1 MPRFPV
7 LLLAVF
13 GGLACIVTTSCG
25 TKTPSSQTNASSS
38 IAAPAQ
44 STTPQA
50 TSALVALPTSAQ
62 IQPQT
67 RIIYDNQ
74 CFTIN
79 GKDTFLYSG
88 SFHYFRCPKPLWAD
102 RFQKMKDAGLNC
114 VETYVAWNWHEQQP
128 PASLDDFS
136 KIDMSDLTD
145 WLDMAIN
152 RFGFNVILRPGPY
165 ICAEWDGGG
174 YPQWLETKKPADAPT
189 NWLRSD
195 DPAYLEWCKHWY
207 IAAAK
212 AAVPFQITHRPAG
225 QPGVILWQIENEY
238 NYAGFTPEVK
248 LHQLQALAHDSR
260 DDGIDVPLITCMTND
275 PLFRTDPYLVQN
287 VIECRNSYPKFD
299 PDSEL
304 RDITVLERYQPEKPR
319 MITELQGGWFSDIG
333 NKLSDQMGYTP
344 EHITHVT
351 LLAWAHGFTGTNY
364 YMMFGGT
371 NLGDWGAAQK
381 TTTYDYAAPIR
392 EWGGVDAR
400 YFAVQA
406 MGNFLKQHA
415 DQLERS
421 TEATDTITVSSPN
434 ISTALRVGKDGSRFL
449 FVFND
454 RQSERANGD
463 VHVTRK
469 DSDGIEGSVQCD
481 LDPYDAKI
489 LYLPPG
495 ESDPSKGQWF
505 PEQVTPP
512 QRPTDLPPDINIP
525 EARRQMDPGPL
536 VDSWRDLPD
545 GAGIE
550 DAGILDR
557 RFVFYRSSPF
567 STTQARTMLT
577 AQVAWQDSFIA
588 QLNDLRLFTRKYGK
602 GTVAAIWPA
611 EANDNNRLLILYEN
625 GGRDNGGAIDARC
638 GLHDLC
644 ISNTVVL
651 PQTLDSWKIRPEDN
665 DPAADVAANIDDSSW
680 PAVTF
685 DGRPDQVR
693 PATTAVLRTEFDLT
707 ATDLKTTHTV
717 DFGWFEGD
725 RRIYVN
731 GLQELMHPGSRFD
744 VSTFLHAGHNSI
756 AVTIKTTTRRAG
768 GFAKPPDLEQGK
780 APDALDLQW
789 QISGETTGSAGKWQD
804 PALDDS
810 AWPAVSLGQTAAT
823 TDATPDV
830 PVNLVW
836 DRLHFSLPAL
846 NPHVWVPRKMHIEAV
861 GNGFIY
867 LNGHALGRWWE
878 IGPQKDFYLPE
889 CWLNF
894 GPGSTNVV
902 TLCLRPTTGA
912 PGVSSA
918 SVSPY
923 REFAENR

>member
-1 MPRFPV
+1 MPRV
-7 LLLAVF
+7 LISLLAVF
-13 GGLACIVTTSCG
+13 GGLACIVTTSCS
-25 TKTPSSQTNASSS
+25 TKTSPAQANVASPTVTAASSATPAMVS
-38 IAAPAQ
+38 LPNLAQIAAQ
-44 STTPQA
+44 S
-50 TSALVALPTSAQ
+50 
-62 IQPQT
+62 
-67 RIIYDNQ
+67 RITYDNQ
-74 CFTIN
+74 CFIIN

-174 YPQWLETKKPADAPT
+174 YPQWLALKKPAGAPV

-195 DPAYLEWCKHWY
+195 DPTYLAWCNHWY
-207 IAAAK
+207 TAVAK
-212 AAVPFQITHRPAG
+212 AVIPFQITHRPAG

-238 NYAGFTPEVK
+238 NYANFPAEVK
-248 LHQLQALAHDSR
+248 LHQLQDLAHTSR
-260 DDGIDVPLITCMTND
+260 DVGIDVPLITCMTND
-275 PLFRTDPYLVQN
+275 PLFRTDPFLVQN

-319 MITELQGGWFSDIG
+319 MITELQGGWFSEVG
-333 NKLSDQMGYTP
+333 NKLSEDMGYTP

-371 NLGDWGAAQK
+371 NLGDWGSAGK

-392 EWGGVDAR
+392 EWGGVGPR

-406 MGNFLKQHA
+406 MGNFLKTHGE
-415 DQLERS
+415 QLERS
-421 TEATDTITVSSPN
+421 SEIKDATTLVPDN
-434 ISTALRVGKDGSRFL
+434 ISTALRIGKDGSRFL

-454 RQSERANGD
+454 RQNERATGSLHAMLRGD
-463 VHVTRK
+463 
-469 DSDGIEGSVQCD
+469 DGVEGDIQYD
-481 LDPYDAKI
+481 LNPYDATI

-495 ESDPSKGQWF
+495 ETDPAKGKWF
-505 PEQVTPP
+505 PEPVTPP

-567 STTQARTMLT
+567 STMHARTMLT

-602 GTVAAIWPA
+602 GTVTAIWPA

-625 GGRDNGGAIDARC
+625 GGRDNGGGIDARC
-638 GLHDLC
+638 GLHDLGV
-644 ISNTVVL
+644 SNTVVL
-651 PQTLDSWKIRPEDN
+651 PPPLDKWKLRQEEN
-665 DPAADVAANIDDSSW
+665 DPAGDVAADIDDSAW
-680 PAVTF
+680 PAMTF

-693 PATTAVLRTEFDLT
+693 PGTSAVLRTEFDLT
-707 ATDLKTTHTV
+707 ATDLKTTHVV
-717 DFGWFEGD
+717 DFGWFEGE
-725 RRIYVN
+725 RRVYVN
-731 GLQELMHPGSRFD
+731 GLQLLLHPGSRFD
-744 VSTFLHAGHNSI
+744 ISSFVRAGHNSI
-756 AVTIKTTTRRAG
+756 AVIVKTTKRPG
-768 GFAKPPDLEQGK
+768 GFANPAELEQGK
-780 APDALDLQW
+780 APDAIAVKW
-789 QISGETTGSAGKWQD
+789 QVSGDTAGSAGKWQD

-810 AWPAVSLGQTAAT
+810 NWPTVSLNGPPTNGPESAAT
-823 TDATPDV
+823 I
-830 PVNLVW
+830 PVNLIW
-836 DRLHFSLPAL
+836 DRLHFSLPSAD
-846 NPHVWVPRKMHIEAV
+846 PHVWVPWKMHLDAS

-894 GPGSTNVV
+894 GSGSTNVV
-902 TLCLRPTTGA
+902 TLCLRPTKGA

-923 REFAENR
+923 REFAESR